1 MVRQNRRSSN
11 LISAGSLPVDD
22 EDDDGNENPLFG
34 EDSVG
39 ELDFRAG
46 GSGNGNPSAASGGG
60 GGGVRSRYTS
70 GFTSSAMRGKKS
82 GEMTVH
88 DYIPKSYQYNPA
100 AAEPILYYMPKT
112 MASLQ
117 HQAKQVA
124 AAAIAAQEKMIAA
137 GHAVPNTTPPVSA
150 ATAPTGATLRTLLI
164 AAEEDVRLHRARA
177 KAALEQDL
185 RRLRTY
191 RLENDPVWMKRKE
204 ILEER
209 NTIIDQLQ
217 TDSQQIWNDLL
228 QAQDDNKKKKE
239 MDTLSPAERQQLQLA
254 RWQKALELFVYC
266 PLPTTY
272 TEKAEEGAKARAKAL
287 KESKD
292 GKKKKKDKKKDNEPP
307 PVVHP
312 LPDVMDP
319 AIILDSLLEQGA
331 AGANTTTTAAGGE
344 EDDMSAMLQE
354 ASNMCQSLVEIT
366 HKQCAS
372 AAQQV
377 LSQEESYSIRL
388 EAHELFLRT
397 ALTKCEEIQDQ
408 FQVNG
413 RAALQIGHQLEFA
426 ETKRR
431 QCEATSKLIR
441 LWWMLEA
448 LAEEEARTNNTIK
461 VEEEVRGVIPP
472 TSCRMNPLFVRP
484 EQSLEA
490 ARALKQLRA
499 VVRSR
504 GNATS
509 TSASTA
515 AAAAATAAPAV
526 GGAGGGGTDQSPSQR
541 FDWTA
546 NLITRTSDAL
556 EQRLLH
562 SFSEIYAQGGSYDFS
577 LKPRPGSIDW
587 RELQAL
593 AEALLM
599 FDSGRNLHKR
609 YVDMVI
615 TSRFPELFE
624 KKANEKRSPR
634 HRKEEEGFDM
644 DATRSNLSTLFH
656 RVSDVCSA
664 EFELIAHVFGSDQT
678 RADPLEGNEPM
689 PLVVARALL
698 QRVISDPINGL
709 QARINDILASID
721 QRGDFDAGSKKLDTF
736 VVIHEKA
743 SGLFSLLKDSAQKMI
758 LKETAKKSVDSDL
771 KNKGLDSTSRQ
782 SQAIARNAVESLKGF
797 LTSQELSLSN
807 THRQGYINLELRL
820 LHHQCCSSLDK
831 SGCTLLIPPAPRRRD
846 STLAEKGIL
855 EEYRAPVVPLDKQQ
869 LLKSG
874 LNALLS
880 GPLKQS
886 VLLQP
891 LVHAT
896 ESLARARLM
905 FSSGK
910 KKGGETTARVVCS
923 IYSQMC
929 SFYGEGFLYPIM
941 EVLRDTRKTNPP
953 AQPPQ
958 LPFNQDMPAHDLGVE
973 QHFWVCLERLHSAA
987 KAFDRE
993 MWAEG
998 RADTGRVWEILERC
1012 DDQDSMSKARAC
1024 RFEFYSELERRGEA
1038 AIMKA
1043 LDSISAHIHWILV
1056 SGGEGM
1062 LATGANRLMANITG
1076 SSAGPYAVPQGANMD
1091 SSLSPAV
1098 ESLVYCLRVQFVH
1111 VQSAMTSHSVA
1122 GFWTALSM
1130 RLYDILVARLLKH
1143 YQVSQ
1148 QGAAILRG
1156 DVDALRGAS
1165 MLSSGS
1171 PHDHWDMLQE
1181 LITLYMIPPDS
1192 VKGMLVGPEGDMS
1205 LGKGLFGRAGRDQCL
1220 VFLSRRVDYKFKQGA
1235 SLKRSGWAEGLLNDL
1250 GLSDPTDHGINI
1262 GLFAAERKP

>member
-1 MVRQNRRSSN
+1 
-11 LISAGSLPVDD
+11 
-22 EDDDGNENPLFG
+22 
-34 EDSVG
+34 
-39 ELDFRAG
+39 
-46 GSGNGNPSAASGGG
+46 
-60 GGGVRSRYTS
+60 
-70 GFTSSAMRGKKS
+70 
-82 GEMTVH
+82 
-88 DYIPKSYQYNPA
+88 
-100 AAEPILYYMPKT
+100 
-112 MASLQ
+112 
-117 HQAKQVA
+117 
-124 AAAIAAQEKMIAA
+124 
-137 GHAVPNTTPPVSA
+137 
-150 ATAPTGATLRTLLI
+150 
-164 AAEEDVRLHRARA
+164 
-177 KAALEQDL
+177 
-185 RRLRTY
+185 
-191 RLENDPVWMKRKE
+191 
-204 ILEER
+204 
-209 NTIIDQLQ
+209 
-217 TDSQQIWNDLL
+217 
-228 QAQDDNKKKKE
+228 
-239 MDTLSPAERQQLQLA
+239 
-254 RWQKALELFVYC
+254 
-266 PLPTTY
+266 
-272 TEKAEEGAKARAKAL
+272 
-287 KESKD
+287 
-292 GKKKKKDKKKDNEPP
+292 
-307 PVVHP
+307 
-312 LPDVMDP
+312 
-319 AIILDSLLEQGA
+319 
-331 AGANTTTTAAGGE
+331 
-344 EDDMSAMLQE
+344 
-354 ASNMCQSLVEIT
+354 
-366 HKQCAS
+366 
-372 AAQQV
+372 
-377 LSQEESYSIRL
+377 
-388 EAHELFLRT
+388 
-397 ALTKCEEIQDQ
+397 
-408 FQVNG
+408 
-413 RAALQIGHQLEFA
+413 
-426 ETKRR
+426 
-431 QCEATSKLIR
+431 
-441 LWWMLEA
+441 
-448 LAEEEARTNNTIK
+448 
-461 VEEEVRGVIPP
+461 
-472 TSCRMNPLFVRP
+472 
-484 EQSLEA
+484 
-490 ARALKQLRA
+490 
-499 VVRSR
+499 
-504 GNATS
+504 
-509 TSASTA
+509 
-515 AAAAATAAPAV
+515 
-526 GGAGGGGTDQSPSQR
+526 
-541 FDWTA
+541 
-546 NLITRTSDAL
+546 
-556 EQRLLH
+556 
-562 SFSEIYAQGGSYDFS
+562 
-577 LKPRPGSIDW
+577 
-587 RELQAL
+587 
-593 AEALLM
+593 
-599 FDSGRNLHKR
+599 
-609 YVDMVI
+609 MVI
-615 TSRFPELFE
+615 TAIPELL
-624 KKANEKRSPR
+624 KRQANEESPR
-634 HRKEEEGFDM
+634 TPQRRRGFVWCYKIDS
-644 DATRSNLSTLFH
+644 RLCSS
-656 RVSDVCSA
+656 VSDVCSA

-782 SQAIARNAVESLKGF
+782 SQAIARNAVD
-797 LTSQELSLSN
+797 
-807 THRQGYINLELRL
+807 
-820 LHHQCCSSLDK
+820 LDK